1 MIRHV
6 WFDFSYTIAFPAE
19 EMHKKLLYDTYA
31 EVVGKEVSEELIEE
45 YKTLFAKAKSNS
57 GVFTALGKNA
67 DFWSERLAAVDPKIL
82 FRLGSPDIPSVLATL
97 KERVPISIW
106 SNIYA
111 ARVLPA
117 LGIETSWF
125 TNILGP
131 DDVKNPKPAL
141 DGFNMIIER
150 SALPPEEIL
159 FVGDSVEK
167 EMIPAKSV
175 GLQTGIMWTSSP
187 EADYSFGGFQEL
199 LEVVK

>member
-6 WFDFSYTIAFPAE
+6 WFDFSYTIAFPEE

-31 EVVGKEVSEELIEE
+31 DVTGKAVSEELIAE
-45 YKTLFAKAKSNS
+45 YKELFAKAKSNS
-57 GVFTALGKNA
+57 GVFTALGKSA
-67 DFWSERLAAVDPKIL
+67 DFWSEKLAAVDPTLL

-97 KERVPISIW
+97 KERIPISIW

-117 LGIETSWF
+117 LGIETHWF
-125 TNILGP
+125 THILGP
-131 DDVKNPKPAL
+131 DEVKKPKPAL
-141 DGFNMIIER
+141 DGFNLLIEH
-150 SALPPEEIL
+150 SGLPPGEIL

-167 EMIPAKSV
+167 EMLPAKSV
-175 GLQTGIMWTSSP
+175 GLQTGLMWASSP
-187 EADYSFGGFQEL
+187 DADYSFSSFQEL